1 MADNSVSQLTPIVK
15 NTDDIRFLSIG
26 SMPAVLSTEVARHF
40 QKKHTNIL
48 RDIDRLRSILPKTF
62 VELNFELMFR
72 VVDAGDGATRKVR
85 QFALTRDAL
94 SLLVMGFTGK
104 AAIMWKLRYI
114 EAFNAM
120 ERALHENIQ
129 REARAG
135 GKEAIHAA
143 CEKTRQE
150 TAQLF
155 WRLGPAQ
162 KRRVRQA
169 VRYHAMGLGKH
180 SIAKLLDVNGR
191 EVSRLLKAAQAL
203 GWLEER
209 ASERPALPVQG
220 NLLALTGR
228 REVRHG

>member
-1 MADNSVSQLTPIVK
+1 MVENTISQATPVVK

-26 SMPAVLSTEVARHF
+26 SMPAVLSTEVARNF
-40 QKKHTNIL
+40 QRNHAHVL
-48 RDIDRLRSILPKTF
+48 REIDRLRSILPKSF
-62 VELNFELMFR
+62 VESNFGFVFR
-72 VVDAGDGATRKVR
+72 IVPTGNGGTRKVR
-85 QFALTRDAL
+85 QCALTRDAL

-120 ERALHENIQ
+120 EQALYENIQ
-129 REARAG
+129 REARAD

-155 WRLGPAQ
+155 WRLGPVQ

-180 SIAKLLDVNGR
+180 SIAKLLDVDGR

-203 GWLEER
+203 GWLGENT
-209 ASERPALPVQG
+209 AERPALPVQG

>member
-1 MADNSVSQLTPIVK
+1 MVENTISQATPVVK
-15 NTDDIRFLSIG
+15 NADDIRFLSIG
-26 SMPAVLSTEVARHF
+26 TLPAVLSTEVARNF
-40 QKKHTNIL
+40 QRNHAHVL
-48 RDIDRLRSILPKTF
+48 REIDRLRSILPKSF
-62 VELNFELMFR
+62 VESNFGFVFR
-72 VVDAGDGATRKVR
+72 IVPTGNGGTRKVR
-85 QFALTRDAL
+85 QCALTRDAL

-120 ERALHENIQ
+120 EQALHENIR
-129 REARAG
+129 REARTG
-135 GKEAIHAA
+135 GAEAVKAA
-143 CEKTRQE
+143 CRQARTE

-155 WRLGPAQ
+155 WRLGPVQ

-180 SIAKLLDVNGR
+180 SIAKLLDVDGR

-203 GWLEER
+203 GWLGENT
-209 ASERPALPVQG
+209 AERPALPVQG